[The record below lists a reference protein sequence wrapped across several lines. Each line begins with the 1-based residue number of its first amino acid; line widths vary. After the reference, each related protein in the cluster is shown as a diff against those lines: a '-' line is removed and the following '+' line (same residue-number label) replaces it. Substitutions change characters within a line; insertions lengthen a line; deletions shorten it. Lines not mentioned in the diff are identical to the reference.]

1 MFELNLKGIIELE
14 EPEDFIKDF
23 QELLK
28 KYKTEFRG
36 NSSIFKIPD
45 YVDYQRIEESSD
57 SGDPNVQE

>member
-1 MFELNLKGIIELE
+1 MFELNLKGNIELE
-14 EPEDFIKDF
+14 EPENFIKDF

-36 NSSIFKIPD
+36 NSSIYKVPD

-57 SGDPNVQE
+57 SGNTDVQK